1 MLIEYLYSI
10 FFQILIFAS
19 IIGYGFL
26 LQDKILRVKL
36 SNFSFFLILGII
48 FISFLTT
55 FYHLFYPVSK
65 NYNIIIHLLGLVLFF
80 LFFENYKKY
89 FYDKYLYIILIISL
103 IVGFGYKPNE
113 DYLTYHLPYIINFT
127 SDKAIF
133 GLANIQANQGWN
145 SMWLNFSSTFFLPI
159 TGYKTVSLANVILFK
174 IILIFFYQTIFKNK
188 NQNNILLY
196 LSFLFLTYFLI
207 KFSRLNSFGIDVPS
221 NYLVLIS
228 IMLMLKIN
236 KKNTK
241 IENENTFLIALIL
254 GSFATLIKISNALII
269 IILIVIILKK
279 KFNIF
284 SRTSVFITLFFLIY
298 FAQQIIYSGCFFFPI
313 KFTCIEIFDWTSIDY
328 ARTFSEGTNHDNKS
342 YSSYTGSLSP
352 QEYVKNYNWVNTWI
366 KRNGIELFEHLI
378 ILMISMLLIFFI
390 NKDRMFQKNK
400 NNKSINFILYTV
412 LGFSLISTIYW
423 FHSQPVIRYGIVN
436 LFIFLSL
443 FAYILIF
450 KNYNLENKLN
460 SLKKIFLI
468 ALAFL
473 IIKNFLKIKENN
485 FLAFYPIKKFTFNK
499 NKVLGETNIFISEEN
514 WCGNIPHL
522 CITKDSNLE
531 IKKNNFNY
539 LVVKKKNSKSF

>member
-207 KFSRLNSFGIDVPS
+207 KFSRLNSFGTDVPS

-423 FHSQPVIRYGIVN
+423 FHAQPVIRYGIVN

-460 SLKKIFLI
+460 SLK
-468 ALAFL
+468 
-473 IIKNFLKIKENN
+473 
-485 FLAFYPIKKFTFNK
+485 
-499 NKVLGETNIFISEEN
+499 
-514 WCGNIPHL
+514 
-522 CITKDSNLE
+522 
-531 IKKNNFNY
+531 
-539 LVVKKKNSKSF
+539 